1 MNCQLM
7 DKPVVLFDNVTFRRG
22 ERLLFDHFNI
32 QLGAFQS
39 GSVTA
44 IVGASGVGKSTL
56 LRLISKLLAP
66 TSGNIRIAP
75 PDAEVS
81 FLSQD
86 PVIFEHLS
94 AHDNALYLLQARRQ
108 DENSDFRE
116 LVSHLGLEKILRD
129 KALPVSSLSGGERQR
144 LAILR
149 ALSIKPKILLLD
161 EPCVGL
167 DPALRT
173 SVVEGLL
180 RAIRDSAITV
190 LYVTHHIDEIALVSD
205 QVLFIEAPSE
215 ADSGKKQL
223 VGNCSLT
230 RTESFLA
237 EPPTLAAAKFA
248 MFPRCNVIR
257 GKMAEA
263 NTFVLTEA
271 DEQERE
277 AIAFSPTQARL
288 TSIPLENL
296 KVHSIRGAHAWVEI
310 QGDLIVVDITRKQE
324 IFNQSALQILP
335 GAILYKNDS
344 CIARVLQT
352 PLNLI
357 SHENYER

>member
-1 MNCQLM
+1 MNCQL
-7 DKPVVLFDNVTFRRG
+7 DNPVVLFDNVTFRRG
-22 ERLLFDHFNI
+22 ERLLFDRFNI
-32 QLGAFQS
+32 PLGTLQS

-81 FLSQD
+81 FLSQE

-108 DENSDFRE
+108 KVDGDFGK
-116 LVSHLGLEKILRD
+116 LVSHLGLEKILKD

-173 SVVEGLL
+173 SVVEGLV
-180 RAIRDSAITV
+180 RAIRDSAVTV
-190 LYVTHHIDEIALVSD
+190 LYVTHHIDEIALASD
-205 QVLFIEAPSE
+205 RVLFIEAQSA
-215 ADSGKKQL
+215 ADSGKNRS
-223 VGNCSLT
+223 VGVCSLT
-230 RTESFLA
+230 PTESFLA
-237 EPPTLAAAKFA
+237 KPPTLAAAKFA

-257 GKMAEA
+257 GKKTGP

-271 DEQERE
+271 DEPDRE
-277 AIAFSPTQARL
+277 AIAFLPTQACL
-288 TSIPLENL
+288 PSLPQGNL
-296 KVHSIRGAHAWVEI
+296 RVHSIRGAHAWVEI
-310 QGDLIVVDITRKQE
+310 QGDLIAVAITGKQDIPNK
-324 IFNQSALQILP
+324 SVLQILP
-335 GAILYKNDS
+335 GAILYDNDLRIS
-344 CIARVLQT
+344 GVLQN
-352 PLNLI
+352 PLNLMI
-357 SHENYER
+357 HDNYER